1 MDQPPRRLAVLAPL
15 LLATALLAGCG
26 RAVPPLLPADHPER
40 VAAERIGY
48 QPGVSP
54 IYCYRTLASA
64 DCYSVPQEG
73 PPNRLINA
81 YPDRTRE

>member
-1 MDQPPRRLAVLAPL
+1 MPGRVLFAGLAV
-15 LLATALLAGCG
+15 ALIAGCG
-26 RAVPPLLPADHPER
+26 QAPLPLDHPER
-40 VAAERIGY
+40 VAEDRIGY

-54 IYCYRTLASA
+54 IYCYRTLGYA

-81 YPDRTRE
+81 YPDRRRE